1 MSEHPQEGILCPSFP
16 TFQEDVGQSSAQSS
30 QPVEFNTSLND
41 SHHARKNNMSF
52 SSISSFGYM
61 NSGPLRVVNTNVT
74 TSPATPTLI
83 SSGPGSSDES
93 SDKASTLSGVS
104 TTDTS
109 STSKTVTD
117 PTRREA
123 HGFKRWMKIIRGNN
137 SRPKGTLTVRQERW
151 PLDDFDE
158 IVSTKPMDQKGKG
171 HRKSSSWSSNGFV
184 GAVKSATA
192 SLISLSVPSQSRKP
206 RRMAVATNGNRS
218 AHRGSRLA
226 TPGNRSSVDSNNGSA
241 QVIDSAAWER
251 ALQRRRTLE
260 ELISSEESYIRD
272 LKILVNVIAFFSNGL

>member
-1 MSEHPQEGILCPSFP
+1 MTEHPQEGILCPSFP
-16 TFQEDVGQSSAQSS
+16 KFQEDVGQCSAQSS
-30 QPVEFNTSLND
+30 QPVESNTSFND
-41 SHHARKNNMSF
+41 SDHARKNNTSF
-52 SSISSFGYM
+52 NSISSFGYM
-61 NSGPLRVVNTNVT
+61 NSGPLRVVNTNVAPSST
-74 TSPATPTLI
+74 TPTLV

-93 SDKASTLSGVS
+93 SDKASTLSGVG

-117 PTRREA
+117 TTRREA
-123 HGFKRWMKIIRGNN
+123 HGFKGWMRNIRHNN

-151 PLDDFDE
+151 SLDDFDE
-158 IVSTKPMDQKGKG
+158 VESTKPLDQKVKG

-192 SLISLSVPSQSRKP
+192 SLISLSVPSQSRKS
-206 RRMAVATNGNRS
+206 RRMVVATNGNRS
-218 AHRGSRLA
+218 ANRGSQLA
-226 TPGNRSSVDSNNGSA
+226 TPENRSSVDSNNGSA
-241 QVIDSAAWER
+241 QVIDDAAWER

-272 LKILVNVIAFFSNGL
+272 LKILVNVIAFFSNRL